1 MPLLK
6 KGSVLGLSILLK
18 VYEEI
23 AEYSD
28 DRDDFNPVTE
38 VVGKLTDAERVQ
50 YYKEFAYF
58 DSLIPTLPP
67 SDNAVEAARPYL
79 IEKFG

>member
-38 VVGKLTDAERVQ
+38 VVGKLTDAEREQ
-50 YYKEFAYF
+50 YYKEFVYF

-67 SDNAVEAARPYL
+67 SDNAVEAARPHL

>member
-1 MPLLK
+1 M
-6 KGSVLGLSILLK
+6 SILLK
-18 VYEEI
+18 VYDEN
-23 AEYSD
+23 AD
-28 DRDDFNPVTE
+28 LFDGRDDFNPWSE
-38 VVGKLTDAERVQ
+38 AIAKLDDEQCAQ
-50 YYKEFAYF
+50 YYVEAEYF